1 MAAVVFHW
9 GEHDEDDGKVSKLY
23 SFWVATS
30 SCGASRGY
38 VAGGGPGIGGDTD
51 TKGSCV

>member
-1 MAAVVFHW
+1 MG
-9 GEHDEDDGKVSKLY
+9 GEDLVGGGSVDSRLY
-23 SFWVATS
+23 SFWVAS
-30 SCGASRGY
+30 SKCGASRGF